1 MDKNGIINDV
11 KTWIDDFVTNPN
23 PLLNDFPP
31 CPYARKAMLE
41 QKVDIRVHVEGSVS
55 YAIADT
61 LQTWDDSFD
70 VIALIFDSKKH
81 DGDTFNNIVMKAN
94 DTIDKSFVLLDD
106 HPDNVET
113 INGVHMNNGQY
124 AIVFCQRTKKLQD
137 AHDYLK
143 NHTDY
148 YDVWSQ
154 ENLDDVVTWRKDRK
168 RS

>member
-1 MDKNGIINDV
+1 MDKNTVINDV
-11 KTWIDDFVTNPN
+11 KTWIDDFVTKPN

-61 LQTWDDSFD
+61 LQTWSDKLDLVMLVFD
-70 VIALIFDSKKH
+70 PTYYTADMFSEV
-81 DGDTFNNIVMKAN
+81 VEKAN
-94 DTIDKSFVLLDD
+94 ATIDKNFVLLDD
-106 HPDNVET
+106 HPDNEEN
-113 INGVHMNNGQY
+113 INSVKMNNGKY
-124 AIVFCQRTKKLQD
+124 AIVFVQKTDKLREG
-137 AHDYLK
+137 HEYLL

-154 ENLDDVVTWRKDRK
+154 ENLDDIVTWRKDRK